1 MSARGAGMLAAFVAA
16 VLSSSVQAEPAF
28 AVRTGYT
35 CSQCHMNR
43 TGGGLRTPF
52 GSVYTQTT
60 LPARLLSFDE
70 ARGLLPADPGSRV
83 GYGADARF
91 QYLRVQ
97 SDDAPDVASYEV
109 TEANLYLEGR
119 LIPGRLSVYIDE
131 TVGPGSASARE
142 AFGLLVLPWANAWIK
157 AGKLLPAY
165 GFRLPDDDSFIRQS
179 TGFTYSAPD
188 TGFELGAEPGHWSLA
203 LSATNGAGGGSDE
216 DRGKRVALRVERRFK
231 MFRVGASAADNDS
244 GGTSTT
250 ASGVFAGGSWGRL
263 TLLGEADRIEIDA
276 DDAESEDERLA
287 AYFEADLLVARGV
300 NLKYVH
306 DWLDPDTGVETDER
320 TRDSIGLEV
329 IPIPFVQARLF
340 VRIEDGPPQVAGVR
354 DDSLELEIHLFF

>member
-1 MSARGAGMLAAFVAA
+1 MSARRAGFLAACLAA
-16 VLSSSVQAEPAF
+16 LLTSHAHAEPAF

-35 CSQCHMNR
+35 CSQCHINR
-43 TGGGLRTPF
+43 TGGGLRTAF
-52 GSVYTQTT
+52 GSLYTQTT
-60 LPARLLSFDE
+60 LPAHLLSFDE
-70 ARGLLPADPGSRV
+70 ARGLLPADPGARV

-119 LIPGRLSVYIDE
+119 LIPGRLSVYVDE

-142 AFGLLVLPWANAWIK
+142 AFGLLGLPWGNSWIK

-188 TGFELGAEPGHWSLA
+188 TGLELGAEPGRWSLA
-203 LSATNGAGGGSDE
+203 FSVTNGAGGGTDD
-216 DRGKRVALRVERRFK
+216 DRGKRVALRVERRFG
-231 MFRVGASAADNDS
+231 MFRLGFSGADNDT
-244 GGTSTT
+244 GGVSTT
-250 ASGVFAGGSWGRL
+250 AGGAFAGGSWGRL
-263 TLLGEADRIEIDA
+263 TLLGEADRIEV
-276 DDAESEDERLA
+276 DDAESEPERLA

-306 DWLDPDTGVETDER
+306 DWLDPDTDVETDER

-329 IPIPFVQARLF
+329 IPVSFVQARLF
-340 VRIEDGPPQVAGVR
+340 VRIEDGPPQVAGTR
-354 DDSLELEIHLFF
+354 DDSLELEVHLFF

>member
-1 MSARGAGMLAAFVAA
+1 MSARRGGFITACVAA
-16 VLSSSVQAEPAF
+16 LLASYAHAEPAF
-28 AVRTGYT
+28 AVRTGYS

-60 LPARLLSFDE
+60 LPVHLLSFEE

-91 QYLRVQ
+91 QYQRVE

-109 TEANLYLEGR
+109 SEANVYLEGR

-142 AFGLLVLPWANAWIK
+142 AFGMLGLPWGHAWIK
-157 AGKLLPAY
+157 AGKFLPAY

-188 TGFELGAEPGHWSLA
+188 TGFELGAEPGRWSLA
-203 LSATNGAGGGSDE
+203 FSATNGAGGGSDD
-216 DRGKRVALRVERRFK
+216 DRAKRVALRVERRFK
-231 MFRVGASAADNDS
+231 MLRVGLSAADNDS
-244 GGTSTT
+244 AGASTT
-250 ASGVFAGGSWGRL
+250 ASGVFGGGSWGRL
-263 TLLGEADRIEIDA
+263 TLLGEADRVEV
-276 DDAESEDERLA
+276 ESEESDTERLIG
-287 AYFEADLLVARGV
+287 YIEADLLVARGV

-306 DWLDPDTGVETDER
+306 DWLDPDTDVETDER

-340 VRIEDGPPQVAGVR
+340 VRIEDGPPQVVGVR